1 MSPFAQEVCTSAAD
15 AAGEPSRLA
24 FQGRAP
30 LALFLRRTLLS
41 FRKLAFAAVS
51 RICDAVAWALA
62 DPAAPPPH
70 APAAIQR
77 YADHSAHQLPH
88 LLATHTPDELI
99 ASLPADATDAPR
111 KRLLD
116 ALLQAENGEVE
127 AAVDRSAPA
136 SDTTR
141 SRADPCAPSIQR
153 ARLL

>member
-1 MSPFAQEVCTSAAD
+1 MTASAAD
-15 AAGEPSRLA
+15 AKGTPSRLA

-51 RICDAVAWALA
+51 RVCDAVAQALA
-62 DPAAPPPH
+62 DPTAPPPH

-88 LLATHTPDELI
+88 LLATHTPDDLLH
-99 ASLPADATDAPR
+99 SLPADPTGAPR

-116 ALLQAENGEVE
+116 ALLQAERGEVE
-127 AAVDRSAPA
+127 AAVDRSVCAPLPPRGRPPPPA
-136 SDTTR
+136 S
-141 SRADPCAPSIQR
+141 AHPVAPLAQR
-153 ARLL
+153 TRLL